1 MKWTVIIQSIIAM
14 TSIVSNLTVSFQI
27 LMMNIFKKANCQVS
41 IIPPRMKMNMIR
53 IKINIIMKIMNFII
67 LSRKMAKTNFK
78 NDDFSNRNK
87 SFDILFIY

>member
-1 MKWTVIIQSIIAM
+1 
-14 TSIVSNLTVSFQI
+14 
-27 LMMNIFKKANCQVS
+27 MNIFKKANCQVS
-41 IIPPRMKMNMIR
+41 IIPPSMKMRMIW

-78 NDDFSNRNK
+78 NDDLLNRNK